1 MKQPIRHFFFLLM
14 FIGVFASCTVVKKY
28 DPGVPFIFENTV
40 KIQGV
45 ADKEKLLQIKSGL
58 EEQIEDSVR
67 VNDVSKL
74 PWPKFPWI
82 IPVPVIEKPESYD
95 TAAIR
100 QTMVNMRYYM
110 ANMGY
115 KSSVITVDSVT
126 KRHKKQQR
134 IKVTYNVQAGRLFTI
149 GSVIYAIR
157 DSTLQL
163 IAQSVK
169 HESSIKKGFPLEES
183 VIGQELNRLVG
194 VFQNN
199 GYYKFSPDDIY
210 AELDSGFSEL
220 IDPTLDPFEYVQK
233 LSALNERRA
242 KPTVDIYIRIR
253 NNQDTTRFQTY
264 KVKSFT
270 VYPDTESESTLPT
283 KDTSFTQVDN
293 INVIA
298 KYGTFKPEFIAEQVK
313 LKPGQFYTREKY
325 GQTLNNFNRLG
336 AWRNINIFG
345 NANDSSRTIDY
356 LLKLSPAKKQFFSV
370 DLEGSS
376 IINTAQVTT
385 VGYGKVGL
393 AVNFT
398 LRNRNIGKKAI
409 ILENTLRTGIEFN
422 NFKKILSGEITL
434 TNRLTIPWMAIPN
447 RDKFEGKFK
456 SGRTIVSADLSYI
469 DRFQYFTLR
478 SFNTFLG
485 YEWKPSNATTWQVR
499 PLNFEFTRFNPDS
512 LFKESLK
519 EFPLL
524 AYTYN
529 NGLIIGSTVQYNH
542 NFNPLARRRINLL
555 KVSAE
560 ASGLLTGAIFRNA
573 TDSGEA
579 LGDLYRFIKV
589 DIDFRHIV
597 QFTQSSLHLRAFA
610 GYGLAFQTNRR
621 KGDVTLPFFKSY
633 TAGGPNS
640 MRGWQIRKL
649 GIGSNIFFD
658 TLVNGQLNDKYA
670 DIQLEANLEYR
681 FNLFQ
686 FFGFWM
692 RGAIF
697 TDIGN
702 IWYRNDV
709 NGALPRAD
717 LNFSR
722 FYKDLAV
729 ASGFGA
735 RIDFSYFLIRFDLG
749 FPIKDPRYGPYN
761 TGDPKADQFY
771 TPNKYSWFVDG
782 VWNKPSFQFAIGY
795 PF

>member
-1 MKQPIRHFFFLLM
+1 M
-14 FIGVFASCTVVKKY
+14 FIGFLSSCTVVKKY
-28 DPGVPFIFENTV
+28 DPSVPFIYENTV

-45 ADKEKLLQIKSGL
+45 ADKDKQLEIKSGL

-100 QTMVNMRYYM
+100 QTTVNMGYYM
-110 ANMGY
+110 SNMGY
-115 KSSVITVDSVT
+115 KSSVITVDSST
-126 KRHKKQQR
+126 SRHKKQQR

-149 GSVIYAIR
+149 DSVIFSIR

-163 IAQSVK
+163 IAESTKSESVL
-169 HESSIKKGFPLEES
+169 KKGFPLEEGI
-183 VIGQELNRLVG
+183 IGQELNRLVG

-210 AELDSGFSEL
+210 AELDSGFSQL
-220 IDPTLDPFEYVQK
+220 IDPTLDPFEYVQR
-233 LSALNERRA
+233 LAALNEQKS
-242 KPTVDIYIRIR
+242 KPTVDVYIRIK
-253 NNQDTTRFQTY
+253 NIQDTVRLQTY
-264 KVKSFT
+264 RVRSFT
-270 VYPDTESESTLPT
+270 IYPDTESENELPT
-283 KDTSFTQVDN
+283 VDTTQETFGG
-293 INVIA
+293 IRIIS
-298 KYGTFKPEFIAEQVK
+298 KYGTFDPEFIADQVK
-313 LKPGQFYTREKY
+313 LKPGQDYTRERY

-336 AWRNINIFG
+336 AWRNINIYG
-345 NANDSSRTIDY
+345 DAKDSSRTIDY

-376 IINTAQVTT
+376 IINNSQVAP

-398 LRNRNIGKKAI
+398 LRNRNIAKKAI
-409 ILENTLRTGIEFN
+409 ILENNLRTGIEFN
-422 NFKKILSGEITL
+422 NFQKILSGEVTL
-434 TNRLTIPWMAIPN
+434 TNRLTIPWMAIPY

-456 SGRTIVSADLSYI
+456 SGRTIVSADFSYI

-485 YEWKPSNATTWQVR
+485 YEWKPGPATTWQVK
-499 PLNFEFTRFNPDS
+499 PINFEYTRFVPDS
-512 LFKESLK
+512 LFKQSLI

-524 AYTYN
+524 AFTYN
-529 NGLIIGSTVQYNH
+529 NGLIIGSNVLYTH
-542 NFNPLARRRINLL
+542 NFNPNARKKINLL
-555 KVSAE
+555 KVYAE
-560 ASGLLTGAIFRNA
+560 TSGLLTGAIFRNA
-573 TDSGEA
+573 TDSGEV

-589 DIDFRHIV
+589 DIDFRHIM
-597 QFTQSSLHLRAFA
+597 QFKKSSLHFRAFA
-610 GYGLAFQTNRR
+610 GYGIAFQTNRR

-670 DIQLEANLEYR
+670 DVQLEANLEYR

-692 RGAIF
+692 RGALF

-709 NGALPRAD
+709 NGALPRGD

-729 ASGFGA
+729 ASGVGA

-749 FPIKDPRYGPYN
+749 FPLKDPRYGPYN
-761 TGDPKADQFY
+761 TGDPNAEKFY

-782 VWNKPSFQFAIGY
+782 VWNRPSFQFAIGY